1 MQPRF
6 TIQWKLQH
14 LYPKSTES
22 IKSLT
27 SLILSFHTV
36 LASPYSPFRAA
47 PLSCSQHD
55 LLAPNSMFRDV
66 ILPPSSQI
74 FIIIQRKST
83 SPILLTC
90 FTQFPKSFLSSLL
103 RFHPRNGSSL
113 YRLQRNRKT
122 NFSLKSQTRKIRAI
136 RKSTVPK
143 GIPKQQP
150 KENKELM
157 LCDS

>member
-14 LYPKSTES
+14 LYPKCTES

-36 LASPYSPFRAA
+36 LASPYNPFRAA

-66 ILPPSSQI
+66 ILPPSS
-74 FIIIQRKST
+74 
-83 SPILLTC
+83 LL
-90 FTQFPKSFLSSLL
+90 KFLSSSRENLHLPFCLL
-103 RFHPRNGSSL
+103 VSL
-113 YRLQRNRKT
+113 SFLNPSYLLSFVSTQGMAPLYTGYKET
-122 NFSLKSQTRKIRAI
+122 GKLIFPLKARHAR
-136 RKSTVPK
+136 
-143 GIPKQQP
+143 
-150 KENKELM
+150 
-157 LCDS
+157 